1 MDIPDATQERYCSL
15 ALDTTCLAVSPPA
28 RWCGGRARARERDS
42 DMTHDGIRAS
52 IVTVMVVVVMW

>member
-1 MDIPDATQERYCSL
+1 MRRESVIAAWRST
-15 ALDTTCLAVSPPA
+15 PPA
-28 RWCGGRARARERDS
+28 LPCHRQRGGVAVGVRERERDS